1 MLKKAVQQGRSEPRA
16 RRMLRYVEPLSDT
29 RTPLADFFNILL
41 GGTPMYT
48 TCPHDH
54 EPARASGTSLYGN
67 RWLKGYVRGKMRI
80 DPMYGSVFEYST
92 PPQIVS
98 NSDQSSSDPSGML

>member
-1 MLKKAVQQGRSEPRA
+1 
-16 RRMLRYVEPLSDT
+16 
-29 RTPLADFFNILL
+29 
-41 GGTPMYT
+41 MYT

-80 DPMYGSVFEYST
+80 DPMYGSVYEYST